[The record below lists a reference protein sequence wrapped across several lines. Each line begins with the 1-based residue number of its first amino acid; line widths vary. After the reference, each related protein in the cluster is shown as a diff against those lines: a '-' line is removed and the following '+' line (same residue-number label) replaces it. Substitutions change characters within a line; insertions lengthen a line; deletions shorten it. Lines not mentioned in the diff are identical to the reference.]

1 MKVVAMPAYRLM
13 MAPQLLKPQK
23 LVNNN
28 NIFYSNGMSGIVKSE
43 ITVMAVVWKVLIEL
57 SRMKIKLISRR
68 LFIRSNN
75 LEVDSLPRGDIYITT
90 NRRIIHF
97 NAIPFGIGFYWLN
110 TLEKLLYIYIEILIM
125 DSIVNIKK
133 IHIFLKCLKH
143 FYALIKFK

>member
-28 NIFYSNGMSGIVKSE
+28 NIFYSNGMSVIVKSE

-75 LEVDSLPRGDIYITT
+75 LEVDSLPRGDIY
-90 NRRIIHF
+90 N
-97 NAIPFGIGFYWLN
+97 Y
-110 TLEKLLYIYIEILIM
+110 E
-125 DSIVNIKK
+125 S
-133 IHIFLKCLKH
+133 
-143 FYALIKFK
+143 